1 MKGIIKIA
9 IIAALLISINAC
21 SGSSSESVLNSPA
34 TNANTTNS
42 ANNAASSN
50 TNAGLIPYS
59 GTENTNGVPA
69 NADTKVVN
77 IDPKQLKPTN
87 PAMPAA
93 DNSEVGIA
101 LNEKGA
107 VETRTFKSNPVLA
120 KIEKTTEGRDVRLKV
135 YLKNG
140 KVIPIPAE
148 KIKNFTG
155 DSAEQILQAAGIQP
169 PKPIQNIDTGA
180 ATGTK
185 TADTT
190 ESKPNGATQTPNAPP
205 VRMPT
210 RP

>member
-1 MKGIIKIA
+1 MKGIIKIV
-9 IIAALLISINAC
+9 IIAGVSISINAC

-42 ANNAASSN
+42 ANNAAASN
-50 TNAGLIPYS
+50 TNAGFIPYP

-69 NADTKVVN
+69 NVNAKVVS
-77 IDPKQLKPTN
+77 IDPQQLKPTN
-87 PAMPAA
+87 AAMPAA
-93 DNSEVGIA
+93 DNSEIVMA

-120 KIEKTTEGRDVRLKV
+120 KIEKTTEGRNVGLKV

-140 KVIPIPAE
+140 KVIPLPPE
-148 KIKNFTG
+148 KIKNFTV
-155 DSAEQILQAAGIQP
+155 DSAEQILQAAGIQT
-169 PKPIQNIDTGA
+169 PKPVQNAGTGA

-185 TADTT
+185 TDDTT
-190 ESKPNGATQTPNAPP
+190 ESKPNAPSKTPNAPP